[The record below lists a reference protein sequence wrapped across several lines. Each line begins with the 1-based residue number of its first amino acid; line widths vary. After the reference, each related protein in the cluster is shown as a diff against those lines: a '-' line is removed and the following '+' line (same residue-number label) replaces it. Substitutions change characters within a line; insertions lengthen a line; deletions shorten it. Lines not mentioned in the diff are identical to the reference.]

1 MVQNFSKSKEHTDSI
16 TELKLL
22 PEPPAL
28 SADRFQMTIFLDESM
43 RTECHCDS
51 NVARVARQN

>member
-1 MVQNFSKSKEHTDSI
+1 MVQNFSKSEEH

-43 RTECHCDS
+43 RTECQCDS